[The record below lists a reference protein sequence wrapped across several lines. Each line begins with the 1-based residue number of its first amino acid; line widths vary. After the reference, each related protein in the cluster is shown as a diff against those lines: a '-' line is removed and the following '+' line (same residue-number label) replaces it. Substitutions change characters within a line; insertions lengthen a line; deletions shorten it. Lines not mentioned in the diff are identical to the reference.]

1 MSNASTLARLGAP
14 DSVDTL
20 STRRSRRG
28 WDCPSKLSVRRAD
41 GVCSL
46 TVRRKGQYG
55 LAPLRDVGVARVRIS
70 VGKLRG
76 LQQISDDTGRFT
88 MIAMD
93 QRGSLQKMLHP
104 ENPKAATY
112 AEMEAVKLG
121 VTEALAP
128 HASGYLL
135 DPEFGVAPAVNRFAL
150 PGRTGLLVALEQSG
164 YEKKG
169 NWRLTTL
176 LDGWT
181 VEKVKRLGASA
192 AKLLLFFNPDA
203 PREIVDHQLKVVKT
217 VADECNRLDLAFVCE
232 PMSYAV
238 DMSDEEFGRKKAD
251 TIIRTA
257 EILSPLGFDV
267 LKAEFP
273 GDPKVTPDLEE
284 LRKNCQRLSR
294 ATKVPWVVLSAGADF
309 DVFRGLVELACQG
322 GASGFLAG
330 RAIWKD
336 AFREKSLEAQMAYV
350 QGQGVKNFQIL
361 ADLAHRHAR
370 AWWDFYGGKEKV
382 QDHFA

>member
-1 MSNASTLARLGAP
+1 M
-14 DSVDTL
+14 
-20 STRRSRRG
+20 
-28 WDCPSKLSVRRAD
+28 
-41 GVCSL
+41 
-46 TVRRKGQYG
+46 
-55 LAPLRDVGVARVRIS
+55 RIS

-135 DPEFGVAPAVNRFAL
+135 DPEFGVAPTINRFAL

-176 LDGWT
+176 LDGWS

-192 AKLLLFFNPDA
+192 AKLLIFFNPDA
-203 PREIVDHQLKVVKT
+203 PREIVDHQVKVVQS
-217 VADECNRLDLAFVCE
+217 VADECRRLDLTFVCE
-232 PMSYAV
+232 PMSYPV
-238 DMSDEEFGRKKAD
+238 DESDEVFAHHKAD
-251 TIIRTA
+251 TVIRTA
-257 EILSPLGFDV
+257 EALSPLGIDV

-273 GDPKVTPDLEE
+273 GDPKVTPNPDE
-284 LRKNCQRLSR
+284 LQKSCERLSR
-294 ATKVPWVVLSAGADF
+294 A
-309 DVFRGLVELACQG
+309 LVERACQG
-322 GASGFLAG
+322 GASGFFAG

-336 AFREKSLEAQMAYV
+336 AFREKTLAAQMEYV
-350 QGQGVKNFQIL
+350 RTQGVKNFQVL
-361 ADLAHRHAR
+361 ADLAHRYAR
-370 AWWDFYGGKEKV
+370 PWWDFYGGKEKL
-382 QDHFA
+382 QDHFEGWYVKY

>member
-1 MSNASTLARLGAP
+1 MASRIICYDRGHRKGGEEARPL
-14 DSVDTL
+14 
-20 STRRSRRG
+20 
-28 WDCPSKLSVRRAD
+28 VRPGSSLRAR
-41 GVCSL
+41 CA
-46 TVRRKGQYG
+46 KGQYG
-55 LAPLRDVGVARVRIS
+55 AEPLRTPEVPSMRIS

-121 VTEALAP
+121 VTQALAP

-135 DPEFGVAPAVNRFAL
+135 DPEFGVASAINPFVL

-203 PREIVDHQLKVVKT
+203 PREIVDHQVKVV
-217 VADECNRLDLAFVCE
+217 
-232 PMSYAV
+232 
-238 DMSDEEFGRKKAD
+238 
-251 TIIRTA
+251 
-257 EILSPLGFDV
+257 
-267 LKAEFP
+267 
-273 GDPKVTPDLEE
+273 
-284 LRKNCQRLSR
+284 
-294 ATKVPWVVLSAGADF
+294 
-309 DVFRGLVELACQG
+309 
-322 GASGFLAG
+322 
-330 RAIWKD
+330 
-336 AFREKSLEAQMAYV
+336 
-350 QGQGVKNFQIL
+350 
-361 ADLAHRHAR
+361 H
-370 AWWDFYGGKEKV
+370 
-382 QDHFA
+382 

>member
-1 MSNASTLARLGAP
+1 M
-14 DSVDTL
+14 
-20 STRRSRRG
+20 
-28 WDCPSKLSVRRAD
+28 
-41 GVCSL
+41 
-46 TVRRKGQYG
+46 
-55 LAPLRDVGVARVRIS
+55 RIS

-76 LQQISDDTGRFT
+76 LQQISDETGRFT

-135 DPEFGVAPAVNRFAL
+135 DPEYGVAPAINRFVL

-176 LDGWT
+176 LEGWS

-203 PREIVDHQLKVVKT
+203 PREIVDHQLTVVKT
-217 VADECNRLDLAFVCE
+217 IAEECRRLDLAFVCE
-232 PMSYAV
+232 PMSYPV
-238 DMSDEEFGRKKAD
+238 DTTEDEFAHKKAD

-257 EILSPLGFDV
+257 EVLTPLGFDV

-273 GDPKVTPDLEE
+273 GDPRVTPDPEE
-284 LRKNCQRLSR
+284 LRKNCDRLTR

-309 DVFRGLVELACQG
+309 DVFRGLVEQACRG
-322 GASGFLAG
+322 GACGFLAG

-336 AFREKSLEAQMAYV
+336 AFREKSREAQMAYV
-350 QGQGVKNFQIL
+350 RTQGLKNFRVL
-361 ADLAHRHAR
+361 ADLAHKHATP
-370 AWWDFYGGKEKV
+370 WWDFYGGKDKLE
-382 QDHFA
+382 DHFEGWSVKY

>member
-1 MSNASTLARLGAP
+1 
-14 DSVDTL
+14 
-20 STRRSRRG
+20 
-28 WDCPSKLSVRRAD
+28 
-41 GVCSL
+41 
-46 TVRRKGQYG
+46 
-55 LAPLRDVGVARVRIS
+55 
-70 VGKLRG
+70 
-76 LQQISDDTGRFT
+76 

-112 AEMEAVKLG
+112 EEMEAVKLG

-135 DPEFGVAPAVNRFAL
+135 DPEYGVASVVNRFVL

-176 LDGWT
+176 LDGWS

-192 AKLLLFFNPDA
+192 AKVTNPD
-203 PREIVDHQLKVVKT
+203 
-217 VADECNRLDLAFVCE
+217 
-232 PMSYAV
+232 
-238 DMSDEEFGRKKAD
+238 
-251 TIIRTA
+251 
-257 EILSPLGFDV
+257 
-267 LKAEFP
+267 
-273 GDPKVTPDLEE
+273 E
-284 LRKNCQRLSR
+284 LRKNCERLSR

-309 DVFRGLVELACQG
+309 NVFRGLVELACRG

-336 AFREKSLEAQMAYV
+336 AFREKTLPAQMEYMRT
-350 QGQGVKNFQIL
+350 QGVKNFQAL
-361 ADLAHRHAR
+361 ADLAHQYAR
-370 AWWDFYGGKEKV
+370 PWWDFYGGKERLR
-382 QDHFA
+382 DHFEGWYVKY

>member
-1 MSNASTLARLGAP
+1 MT
-14 DSVDTL
+14 
-20 STRRSRRG
+20 
-28 WDCPSKLSVRRAD
+28 
-41 GVCSL
+41 
-46 TVRRKGQYG
+46 
-55 LAPLRDVGVARVRIS
+55 RIS

-121 VTEALAP
+121 VTQALAP

-135 DPEFGVAPAVNRFAL
+135 DPEFGVASAINRFVL

-203 PREIVDHQLKVVKT
+203 PREIVDHQLKVVT
-217 VADECNRLDLAFVCE
+217 TIADECRRLDIAFVCE
-232 PMSYAV
+232 PMSYPV
-238 DMSDEEFGRKKAD
+238 DTSEEEFAHKKAD

-257 EILSPLGFDV
+257 EVLTPLGFDV

-273 GDPKVTPDLEE
+273 GDPKVTPDADE
-284 LRKNCQRLSR
+284 LRKNCERGEDLGRPDRSEEHTSELQSRGHLVCRLR
-294 ATKVPWVVLSAGADF
+294 
-309 DVFRGLVELACQG
+309 R
-322 GASGFLAG
+322 
-330 RAIWKD
+330 
-336 AFREKSLEAQMAYV
+336 
-350 QGQGVKNFQIL
+350 
-361 ADLAHRHAR
+361 
-370 AWWDFYGGKEKV
+370 
-382 QDHFA
+382 

>member
-1 MSNASTLARLGAP
+1 MSFLADGLWPR
-14 DSVDTL
+14 SV
-20 STRRSRRG
+20 
-28 WDCPSKLSVRRAD
+28 KLRVRRLPRRA
-41 GVCSL
+41 
-46 TVRRKGQYG
+46 VRRPFRKGQYG
-55 LAPLRDVGVARVRIS
+55 TGRLRSIGVARVRIS

-76 LQQISDDTGRFT
+76 LQQISDATGRFT

-135 DPEFGVAPAVNRFAL
+135 DPEFGVAPAINRFAL

-176 LDGWT
+176 LDGWN

-192 AKLLLFFNPDA
+192 AKLLVFFNPDA
-203 PREIVDHQLKVVKT
+203 PREIVDHQVKVVQSI
-217 VADECNRLDLAFVCE
+217 ADECQRLDLTFVCE
-232 PMSYAV
+232 PMSYPV
-238 DMSDEEFGRKKAD
+238 DESEEAFAHHKAD
-251 TIIRTA
+251 TVIRTA
-257 EILSPLGFDV
+257 EALSPLGIDV

-273 GDPKVTPDLEE
+273 GDPKVATSPED
-284 LRKNCQRLSR
+284 LRKNCDRLSR

-309 DVFRGLVELACQG
+309 TVFRGLVEVACQG

-336 AFREKSLEAQMAYV
+336 AFREKTLAAQMEYV
-350 QGQGVKNFQIL
+350 RTQGVRNFQAL

-370 AWWDFYGGKEKV
+370 PWWDFYGGKEKL
-382 QDHFA
+382 QDHFEGWYVMY

>member
-1 MSNASTLARLGAP
+1 MPRDDP
-14 DSVDTL
+14 HRR
-20 STRRSRRG
+20 TR
-28 WDCPSKLSVRRAD
+28 
-41 GVCSL
+41 
-46 TVRRKGQYG
+46 
-55 LAPLRDVGVARVRIS
+55 ARVRVMAYLMLDITYNLSHRPSPTSCVTPLLDFVCADSPCKRSIWLVPLPTSEVGMTRIS

-112 AEMEAVKLG
+112 SEMEAVKLG

-135 DPEFGVAPAVNRFAL
+135 DPEFGVAPAINRFAL

-176 LDGWT
+176 LDGWN

-192 AKLLLFFNPDA
+192 AKLLVFFNPDA
-203 PREIVDHQLKVVKT
+203 PREIVDHQVKVVQSI
-217 VADECNRLDLAFVCE
+217 ADECKRLDLTFVCE
-232 PMSYAV
+232 PMSYPV
-238 DMSDEEFGRKKAD
+238 DESEEAFAHHKAD
-251 TIIRTA
+251 TVIRTA
-257 EILSPLGFDV
+257 DALSPLGIDV

-273 GDPKVTPDLEE
+273 GDPKVTTNPDE
-284 LRKNCQRLSR
+284 LRKNCERLSR

-309 DVFRGLVELACQG
+309 NVFRGPVGAAG
-322 GASGFLAG
+322 TAGASGFPPAG
-330 RAIWKD
+330 
-336 AFREKSLEAQMAYV
+336 
-350 QGQGVKNFQIL
+350 G
-361 ADLAHRHAR
+361 
-370 AWWDFYGGKEKV
+370 
-382 QDHFA
+382 

>member
-1 MSNASTLARLGAP
+1 MT
-14 DSVDTL
+14 
-20 STRRSRRG
+20 
-28 WDCPSKLSVRRAD
+28 
-41 GVCSL
+41 
-46 TVRRKGQYG
+46 
-55 LAPLRDVGVARVRIS
+55 RIS

-112 AEMEAVKLG
+112 EEMEAVKLG

-135 DPEFGVAPAVNRFAL
+135 DPEYGVASVVNRFVL

-176 LDGWT
+176 LDGWS

-192 AKLLLFFNPDA
+192 AKLLIFFNPDA
-203 PREIVDHQLKVVKT
+203 PREIVDH
-217 VADECNRLDLAFVCE
+217 
-232 PMSYAV
+232 
-238 DMSDEEFGRKKAD
+238 
-251 TIIRTA
+251 
-257 EILSPLGFDV
+257 
-267 LKAEFP
+267 
-273 GDPKVTPDLEE
+273 
-284 LRKNCQRLSR
+284 
-294 ATKVPWVVLSAGADF
+294 DF
-309 DVFRGLVELACQG
+309 NVFRGLVELACRG

-336 AFREKSLEAQMAYV
+336 AFREKTLPAQMEYV
-350 QGQGVKNFQIL
+350 RTQGVKNFQAL
-361 ADLAHRHAR
+361 ADLAHQYAR
-370 AWWDFYGGKEKV
+370 PWWDFYGGKERLR
-382 QDHFA
+382 DHFEGWYVKY

>member
-1 MSNASTLARLGAP
+1 M
-14 DSVDTL
+14 
-20 STRRSRRG
+20 
-28 WDCPSKLSVRRAD
+28 
-41 GVCSL
+41 
-46 TVRRKGQYG
+46 
-55 LAPLRDVGVARVRIS
+55 ARVRIS

-135 DPEFGVAPAVNRFAL
+135 DPEYGVGPAINRFVL
-150 PGRTGLLVALEQSG
+150 HGRTGLLVSLETSG
-164 YEKKG
+164 YERQG
-169 NWRLTTL
+169 NWRLTRL
-176 LDGWT
+176 LDGWS

-192 AKLLLFFNPDA
+192 AKLLVFFNPDA
-203 PREIVDHQLKVVKT
+203 PREVVDRQVKIVRT
-217 VADECNRLDLAFVCE
+217 VADECRRLDLAFVCE

-238 DMSDEEFGRKKAD
+238 GESDAEFAHHKAD
-251 TIIRTA
+251 TIVRTA
-257 EILSPLGFDV
+257 EALSPLGIDV

-273 GDPKVTPDLEE
+273 GDPKATPDPGE
-284 LRKNCQRLSR
+284 LQKNCERLSR
-294 ATKVPWVVLSAGADF
+294 TTKVPWVVLSAGADF
-309 DVFRGLVELACQG
+309 PVFRALVDLACQG

-336 AFREKSLEAQMAYV
+336 AFREKTFERQMEYV
-350 QGQGVKNFQIL
+350 RTQAVKNFQVL
-361 ADLAHRHAR
+361 ADLAHKHAR
-370 AWWDFYGGKEKV
+370 PWWDFYGGKEKLR
-382 QDHFA
+382 DHFEGWHAAY

>member
-1 MSNASTLARLGAP
+1 MGPNLCESPRWHP
-14 DSVDTL
+14 M
-20 STRRSRRG
+20 
-28 WDCPSKLSVRRAD
+28 
-41 GVCSL
+41 
-46 TVRRKGQYG
+46 
-55 LAPLRDVGVARVRIS
+55 RIS
-70 VGKLRG
+70 IGKLRG

-121 VTEALAP
+121 VTQALAP

-135 DPEFGVAPAVNRFAL
+135 DPEYGVAPAINRFAL

-176 LDGWT
+176 LDGWS
-181 VEKVKRLGASA
+181 VEKVKRLRASA
-192 AKLLLFFNPDA
+192 AKLLLLFHPNA
-203 PREIVDHQLKVVKT
+203 PPEIVDHQLKVVQSI
-217 VADECNRLDLAFVCE
+217 ADECQRLDLTFVCE
-232 PMSYAV
+232 PMSYPV
-238 DMSDEEFGRKKAD
+238 DESEEAFAHHKAD
-251 TIIRTA
+251 TVIRTA
-257 EILSPLGFDV
+257 EALGPLGIDV

-273 GDPKVTPDLEE
+273 GDPKVTTNPDE
-284 LRKNCQRLSR
+284 LRKNCERLSR

-309 DVFRGLVELACQG
+309 TVFRGLVERACQG

-336 AFREKSLEAQMAYV
+336 AFREKTPAGQMGYV
-350 QGQGVKNFQIL
+350 RAQGVREFQTVAGL
-361 ADLAHRHAR
+361 APPHCRPR
-370 AWWDFYGGKEKV
+370 WGI
-382 QDHFA
+382 

>member
-1 MSNASTLARLGAP
+1 M
-14 DSVDTL
+14 
-20 STRRSRRG
+20 
-28 WDCPSKLSVRRAD
+28 
-41 GVCSL
+41 
-46 TVRRKGQYG
+46 
-55 LAPLRDVGVARVRIS
+55 RIS
-70 VGKLRG
+70 AGKLRG

-93 QRGSLQKMLHP
+93 QRGSLAKMLHP
-104 ENPKAATY
+104 ENPKAAMY

-135 DPEFGVAPAVNRFAL
+135 DPEFGVAPAINGFAL

-176 LDGWT
+176 LDGWS

-203 PREIVDHQLKVVKT
+203 PREIVDHQVKIVKT
-217 VADECNRLDLAFVCE
+217 VADECRRLDLAFVCE
-232 PMSYAV
+232 PMSYPV
-238 DMSDEEFGRKKAD
+238 DTTEEEFAHHKAD
-251 TIIRTA
+251 TIIRIA
-257 EILSPLGFDV
+257 EALTPLGFDV

-273 GDPKVTPDLEE
+273 GDPKVTQDPDE
-284 LRKNCQRLSR
+284 LRRNCERLTR

-309 DVFRGLVELACQG
+309 DVFKGLVERACQG

-336 AFREKSLEAQMAYV
+336 AFREKDRDAQMAYV
-350 QGQGVKNFQIL
+350 RTQGVKNFRIL
-361 ADLAHRHAR
+361 ADLAREYAQP
-370 AWWDFYGGKEKV
+370 WWDFYGGKDKL
-382 QDHFA
+382 QDHFEGWYVKY

>member
-1 MSNASTLARLGAP
+1 MTAM
-14 DSVDTL
+14 
-20 STRRSRRG
+20 
-28 WDCPSKLSVRRAD
+28 
-41 GVCSL
+41 
-46 TVRRKGQYG
+46 
-55 LAPLRDVGVARVRIS
+55 RIS

-76 LQQISDDTGRFT
+76 LQQIADDTGRFT

-104 ENPKAATY
+104 ENPNAATY

-121 VTEALAP
+121 VTQALAP

-135 DPEFGVAPAVNRFAL
+135 DPEFGVAPAINRFVL

-176 LDGWT
+176 LDGWS

-192 AKLLLFFNPDA
+192 AKLLLFFNPNA
-203 PREIVDHQLKVVKT
+203 PRDVVDHQLKVVKT
-217 VADECNRLDLAFVCE
+217 IADECRRLDLTFVCE
-232 PMSYAV
+232 PMSYPV
-238 DMSDEEFGRKKAD
+238 DVSEEEFAHKKAD
-251 TIIRTA
+251 TIVRTA
-257 EILSPLGFDV
+257 EILTPLGFDV

-273 GDPKVTPDLEE
+273 GDAKLTADADE
-284 LRKNCQRLSR
+284 LRKNCERLSR
-294 ATKVPWVVLSAGADF
+294 ASKVPWVVLSAGADF
-309 DVFRGLVELACQG
+309 DVFRRLVGLACQG

-336 AFREKSLEAQMAYV
+336 AFKEKALEAQMAYV
-350 QGQGVKNFQIL
+350 RTEGVKNFL
-361 ADLAHRHAR
+361 TLSDLAHRFAR
-370 AWWDFYGGKEKV
+370 PWWDFYGGKDKL
-382 QDHFA
+382 QDHFEGWYVKY

>member
-1 MSNASTLARLGAP
+1 
-14 DSVDTL
+14 
-20 STRRSRRG
+20 
-28 WDCPSKLSVRRAD
+28 
-41 GVCSL
+41 
-46 TVRRKGQYG
+46 
-55 LAPLRDVGVARVRIS
+55 
-70 VGKLRG
+70 
-76 LQQISDDTGRFT
+76 

-104 ENPKAATY
+104 ENPKATSY

-135 DPEFGVAPAVNRFAL
+135 DPEFGVGPAVNRFVL
-150 PGRTGLLVALEQSG
+150 PGRTGLLVSLETSG
-164 YEKKG
+164 YEKQG

-176 LDGWT
+176 LEGWS

-192 AKLLLFFNPDA
+192 AKLLLFFNPDS
-203 PREIVDHQLKVVKT
+203 PREIVDHQLKIVKT
-217 VADECNRLDLAFVCE
+217 VADECRRLDLAFVCE

-238 DMSDEEFGRKKAD
+238 DTTDEEFAHKKAD

-257 EILSPLGFDV
+257 EVLSPLGFDV

-273 GDPKVTPDLEE
+273 GDPKVTPDPDE
-284 LRKNCQRLSR
+284 LRKNCERLTR

-309 DVFRGLVELACQG
+309 DVFRGLVDHACRG

-336 AFREKSLEAQMAYV
+336 AFREKDPKSQMAYV
-350 QGQGVKNFQIL
+350 RNQGVKNFRVL
-361 ADLAHRHAR
+361 ADLAHKHATP
-370 AWWDFYGGKEKV
+370 WWDFYGGKDKL
-382 QDHFA
+382 QDHFEGWYVKD

>member
-1 MSNASTLARLGAP
+1 MR
-14 DSVDTL
+14 V
-20 STRRSRRG
+20 
-28 WDCPSKLSVRRAD
+28 
-41 GVCSL
+41 
-46 TVRRKGQYG
+46 
-55 LAPLRDVGVARVRIS
+55 VRIS
-70 VGKLRG
+70 IGKLRG
-76 LQQISDDTGRFT
+76 LQQISDPTGRFT

-121 VTEALAP
+121 VTEWLAP

-135 DPEFGVAPAVNRFAL
+135 DPEYGVGPVINRFAL
-150 PGRTGLLVALEQSG
+150 PGRTGLLVALETSG

-176 LDGWT
+176 LEGWS

-192 AKLLLFFNPDA
+192 AKLLVFFNPDA
-203 PREIVDHQLKVVKT
+203 PQDVVDHQVKVVRG
-217 VADECNRLDLAFVCE
+217 VADECRRLDLAFVCE
-232 PMSYAV
+232 PMSYPV
-238 DMSDEEFGRKKAD
+238 DESEEEFANHKAD

-257 EILSPLGFDV
+257 EILSPLGLDV

-273 GDPKVTPDLEE
+273 GDPKATPDPEE
-284 LRKNCQRLSR
+284 LRKNCERLSR

-309 DVFRGLVELACQG
+309 GVFHGLVDLACRR

-336 AFREKSLEAQMAYV
+336 AFKEKSLEDQLAY
-350 QGQGVKNFQIL
+350 I
-361 ADLAHRHAR
+361 
-370 AWWDFYGGKEKV
+370 
-382 QDHFA
+382 